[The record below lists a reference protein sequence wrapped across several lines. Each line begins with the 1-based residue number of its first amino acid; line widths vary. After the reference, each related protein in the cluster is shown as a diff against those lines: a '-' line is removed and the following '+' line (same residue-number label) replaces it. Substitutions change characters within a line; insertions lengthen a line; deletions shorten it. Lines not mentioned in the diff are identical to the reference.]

1 MTDLRDHLADFEAA
15 AHRALTHRPRP
26 TTLPRT
32 GLGSF
37 LRRLRHDAGL
47 TLDQV
52 AARVHITR
60 KGMCNRELHGSA
72 LPAAA
77 LVEHLAALGYDLA
90 LVPHAEPGAGLLT
103 PDRRTA

>member
-15 AHRALTHRPRP
+15 ARRTLTTTRRP
-26 TTLPRT
+26 TPTRLPRA
-32 GLGSF
+32 GLGGF
-37 LRRLRHDAGL
+37 LRQLRHDAGL

-52 AARVHITR
+52 AARCHVTR

-90 LVPHAEPGAGLLT
+90 LIPKDNA
-103 PDRRTA
+103 